1 MRRAVALELYVAAAV
16 LAAGGCERRGNL
28 RTAKDHG
35 LPPPAPIAMRPEY
48 DPYAVPGDAS
58 TVWRPAVLDR
68 RGTVFAPGR
77 AEGEVAPRRHRPAGT
92 F

>member
-1 MRRAVALELYVAAAV
+1 MRRAVALGLYVAAAL

-35 LPPPAPIAMRPEY
+35 PPPPAPIVMRPEY
-48 DPYAVPGDAS
+48 DPYAAPGDAS
-58 TVWRPAVLDR
+58 AVWRPAVLDR

-77 AEGEVAPRRHRPAGT
+77 AEGEGAPRRHIPAGT